1 MGTFR
6 KTVSVMQETSQNFK
20 MRLQYSKIWWKV
32 YQAVVLCRL
41 FPPGVPRLSNLQVVG
56 MAESSARACGRTI
69 SATTTGTATNF
80 LRSAI
85 VQKHRSAVAD
95 FPRLPNLQVKG
106 MAESSA
112 RACRRKIIA
121 TATGTAR
128 IVLTSSANV
137 QKHRSAVPTKLR
149 KSNYD
154 SKY

>member
-20 MRLQYSKIWWKV
+20 MRLQYSRIWWKV

-56 MAESSARACGRTI
+56 MAESSARACGRKIT
-69 SATTTGTATNF
+69 ATATGTAAIL

-85 VQKHRSAVAD
+85 VQKHRSAVVSRL
-95 FPRLPNLQVKG
+95 FPPVPRTSNLQVVG

-112 RACRRKIIA
+112 RA
-121 TATGTAR
+121 
-128 IVLTSSANV
+128 
-137 QKHRSAVPTKLR
+137 
-149 KSNYD
+149 
-154 SKY
+154 